1 MILGVPA
8 ALLASLWLTWAG
20 EATSDGDRATRGIA
34 IAAALVIALAGAVVT
49 WRARTGSVVV
59 LGLSLLAASVG
70 ALRGAVAVR
79 DTGPPSPVTIGVVG
93 VRGVVI
99 GDPEWRGAR
108 LVVPV
113 RVDAITRTTGTWEV
127 ADGTATMQ
135 APLTIALST
144 GNVIE
149 AIPGSSTRTS
159 FVAREI
165 HLRDTG
171 TPTPGPDAM
180 GSLRRRLA
188 APIEAWLPEPEA
200 SLATGILLGDRTG
213 VPASV
218 RAAFN
223 ATGAAHLVA
232 ISGWNVS
239 LVAASIGWLMTRGR
253 PRRRLPWQVARAVAT
268 SVALWGF
275 VALVGASGSVLRAAA
290 MAQIG
295 LLARMTGRRAAV
307 AGTLLWGAVALALLD
322 PPTLDDVGWQ
332 LSFLGAAGLV
342 WLAPWIAA
350 RMAPPPGAR
359 WGWLLP
365 AGVREAVGGTIA
377 AQVCVL
383 PVLAGTFGSVP
394 LLGVMATT
402 PGLLLVPPLM
412 AGSAALSVTGVAL
425 TGWATAHDWAM
436 PTLGALAWAPTTILV
451 RLVEWAA
458 TLPGTSTTAPPW
470 HPLATLGYLVGLSL
484 LVMAAESPPRIRP
497 PRSHPSSGG
506 PLIVG
511 LGTITAAILLITVP
525 RIDTARAAG
534 GAAAGTTSAP
544 AVAAGP
550 GPGARV
556 VVPSLA
562 GQSDGTLVV
571 IAAPGGP
578 RLMFGGGP
586 SVDAGVHALGT
597 TIRPWDRTVD
607 AIVMTSP
614 EGPSVA
620 GIPRAVAR
628 YRVGTIM
635 DLTDASSFGLV
646 PIVRTR
652 ALSMGVPTVTAGN
665 GVPFVVGDPS
675 RVPNGL
681 CPATLP
687 GAAVVVPIGA
697 APPRLGSGT
706 GPSAWP
712 AVAVRACAGWAD
724 VTIVPDVTGAAIWLA
739 HAPPSETY
747 ALAAPSGRPRW
758 LVVPWRAWR
767 SDNLDAIR
775 QATGASLVV
784 VQGAPEPWRT
794 PASRPVT
801 GDWWVAAL
809 DGPLDVGDDR

>member
-1 MILGVPA
+1 MILGVPF
-8 ALLASLWLTWAG
+8 ALLASLWLAWNAG
-20 EATSDGDRATRGIA
+20 ATADGDPTIWGLVITLAIV
-34 IAAALVIALAGAVVT
+34 IAAGGMFVI
-49 WRARTGSVVV
+49 WRARTSRTVAIGLTL
-59 LGLSLLAASVG
+59 LGTSVG
-70 ALRGAVAVR
+70 ALRGTVALHDPGV
-79 DTGPPSPVTIGVVG
+79 PSPVTVGVVAMRAT
-93 VRGVVI
+93 VE
-99 GDPEWRGAR
+99 GDPEWRGSVI
-108 LVVPV
+108 LVPV
-113 RVDAITRTTGTWEV
+113 H
-127 ADGTATMQ
+127 
-135 APLTIALST
+135 
-144 GNVIE
+144 IE
-149 AIPGSSTRTS
+149 AIARAPGTWDIADGSATMRAPATVVVAPGDIIEAATSGANRTT
-159 FVAREI
+159 FTVREVR
-165 HLRDTG
+165 HLGVG
-171 TPTPGPDAM
+171 TPLHDPDAM
-180 GSLRRRLA
+180 GLLRRRLA

-213 VPASV
+213 VPPTV

-223 ATGAAHLVA
+223 ATGASHLVA

-239 LVAASIGWLMTRGR
+239 LVAAVIGWLTTRGR
-253 PRRRLPWQVARAVAT
+253 PRRRLPWQVARAIVT
-268 SVALWGF
+268 SAALWGF
-275 VALVGASGSVLRAAA
+275 VALVGASGSVMRAAV

-295 LLARMTGRRAAV
+295 LAARMTGRRAAV
-307 AGTLLWGAVALALLD
+307 AGTLLWGAVALTMFD

-342 WLAPWIAA
+342 WLSPWIGA
-350 RMAPPPGAR
+350 RIAPPRGAW
-359 WGWLLP
+359 WGWLIP
-365 AGVREAVGGTIA
+365 AGVREAVAAAMA

-470 HPLATLGYLVGLSL
+470 HPLATLTYLMGLSL

-497 PRSHPSSGG
+497 PRTHPSSGA
-506 PLIVG
+506 PFIVG
-511 LGTITAAILLITVP
+511 LGTITAAILLIAVP

-534 GAAAGTTSAP
+534 GAAAGTTGTP

-586 SVDAGVHALGT
+586 TVDAGVHALGT
-597 TIRPWDRTVD
+597 TIRPWDRIVD

-635 DLTDASSFGLV
+635 DLTDGSSFGLV
-646 PIVRTR
+646 PIVRTH

-767 SDNLDAIR
+767 SDNVDAIR

-794 PASRPVT
+794 PASRPAT